1 MKLTQTES
9 ILYRDHRITLN
20 ANLHTG
26 EFIAVCTVHGQV
38 MTSRDL
44 SANLTVEKIKK
55 KIDEAL
61 NEI

>member
-1 MKLTQTES
+1 MLTHTETYDYNGVL
-9 ILYRDHRITLN
+9 IKLN
-20 ANLHTG
+20 ANLKTG
-26 EFIAVCTVHGQV
+26 EFIAVATARGVTV
-38 MTSRDL
+38 TSRDL